1 MTAPVPVQLH
11 AIHTAIPPITCSSSL
26 VAAGASAWSSQQQK
40 NVSVNSSSGISSME
54 GGRGELLGTSL
65 NGLIAAFRHRINDL
79 QKLML
84 LRQV

>member
-26 VAAGASAWSSQQQK
+26 GASAWSSQQQR